1 MGLYLFFFQP
11 DEYNLRYN
19 CSFYNVADL
28 PLERR
33 QHPIFSIIVLSL
45 GVIYELIYVPCLY
58 AMFKKKLRQNF
69 CYKLMIEMSLYD
81 MFTLPL
87 TAFFPALFSYKGW
100 MFCSHPTVSYI
111 GGTIIFP
118 LWIGY
123 SLCSLI
129 LSINRCLALSSYKWI
144 FHGRVRQ
151 CIWLGIPPTTTVL
164 VAIFGQSITYNSV
177 LGAWFFNPH
186 LGYYE
191 DTDGMYPSTLQFY
204 NNIAFC
210 MILPIVYILFFI
222 NNYALSKQRMGGIS
236 AKEYRLFIQTLV
248 INFTIAAAAGG
259 YMGMQYM
266 NLPECFI
273 AFSHV
278 AWIIVEGAPPVTCLL
293 MNETI
298 RKIVFYRKQHKITQL
313 GSAINAPTS
322 SVGIAPTITVMPRK
336 NN

>member
-191 DTDGMYPSTLQFY
+191 DTDGM
-204 NNIAFC
+204 
-210 MILPIVYILFFI
+210 
-222 NNYALSKQRMGGIS
+222 
-236 AKEYRLFIQTLV
+236 LFIQTLV